1 MKMNN
6 LQEKKMVRKEHEA
19 TWETDITQRD
29 SIKDILECLEVIKSK
44 YGEGVEINFE
54 TERYDSMTT
63 TFITNQLETD
73 QQFENR
79 MRLIKEREEREQKE
93 YLRLKAKFETK

>member
-1 MKMNN
+1 
-6 LQEKKMVRKEHEA
+6 MVRKTHEA
-19 TWETDITQRD
+19 TWETDITQRGN
-29 SIKDILECLEVIKSK
+29 IKDILECLEVIKSK
-44 YGEGVEINFE
+44 YGDGVEINFE
-54 TERYDSMTT
+54 TYNLEPIEVS
-63 TFITNQLETD
+63 FITNQLETD

>member
-1 MKMNN
+1 
-6 LQEKKMVRKEHEA
+6 MVSKEHEA

-29 SIKDILECLEVIKSK
+29 NIKDILECLEVIKFK
-44 YGEGVEINFE
+44 YGESVEINFD
-54 TERYDSMTT
+54 TDNYDGSIIT

-79 MRLIKEREEREQKE
+79 MRFIKEREEREQKE
-93 YLRLKAKFETK
+93 YLRLKAKFEGEVK

>member
-1 MKMNN
+1 
-6 LQEKKMVRKEHEA
+6 MVRKTHEA
-19 TWETDITQRD
+19 TWETDITQRGN
-29 SIKDILECLEVIKSK
+29 IKDILECLEVIKSK

>member
-1 MKMNN
+1 MKNY
-6 LQEKKMVRKEHEA
+6 KKRKWFENPEA
-19 TWETDITQRD
+19 TWETDYND
-29 SIKDILECLEVIKSK
+29 IKDILECLEVIKSK

-79 MRLIKEREEREQKE
+79 MRLIKEREEREQRNT
-93 YLRLKAKFETK
+93 YD